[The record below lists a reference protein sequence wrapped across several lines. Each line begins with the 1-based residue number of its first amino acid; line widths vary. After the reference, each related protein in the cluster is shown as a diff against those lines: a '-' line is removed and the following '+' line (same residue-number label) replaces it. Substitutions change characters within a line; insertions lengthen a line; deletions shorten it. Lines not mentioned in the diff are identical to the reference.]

1 MTTMVAVQGPHWS
14 VVGCD
19 SQVTE
24 DDRIFHLPKDNP
36 KIVKNGP
43 FLLGAAGD
51 MRAIN
56 LLAYQF
62 KPPVP
67 PMNCAGNR
75 LDKFISTKFIPELK
89 SLFDEVQYGEKG
101 NQDST
106 ILCVVHGAVYEI
118 GSGYDWAR
126 DASGIYAFGSGGA
139 YALGS
144 LHADLQGKK
153 FSISSV
159 RAAVRRSLE
168 IASNLEPNTGG
179 QLLISVQ
186 QDECHQPS
194 R

>member
-1 MTTMVAVQGPHWS
+1 MVAVQGPTWA

-24 DDRIFHLPKDNP
+24 DNRIFVLPKDNP

-43 FLLGAAGD
+43 FLFGAAGD

-62 KPPVP
+62 KPPAP
-67 PMNCAGNR
+67 PVSCSVSR

-89 SLFDEVQYGEKG
+89 TLFDEVQYGEKG
-101 NQDST
+101 TQDSE
-106 ILCVVHGAVYEI
+106 ILCVVHGHIYEI
-118 GSGYDWAR
+118 GSGYDWCR
-126 DASGIYAFGSGGA
+126 DQTGIYAFGSGGQ

-144 LHADLQGKK
+144 LYNQLEGKK
-153 FSISSV
+153 LSITAA

-168 IASNLEPNTGG
+168 VATTLDPNTGG
-179 QLLISVQ
+179 SFLITVQ
-186 QDECHQPS
+186 QDECRQP

>member
-1 MTTMVAVQGPHWS
+1 MTTMVAVQGPTWA

-24 DDRIFHLPKDNP
+24 DNKIFILPKDNP
-36 KIVKNGP
+36 KIMRNGP
-43 FLLGAAGD
+43 FLFGAAGD

-67 PMNCAGNR
+67 PVNCSGSR
-75 LDKFISTKFIPELK
+75 LDKFVSSKFIPELK
-89 SLFDEVQYGEKG
+89 ALFDEVQYGEKG
-101 NQDST
+101 NQESE
-106 ILCVVHGAVYEI
+106 ILCVVHGRIYEI
-118 GSGYDWAR
+118 GSGYDWCR
-126 DASGIYAFGSGGA
+126 DQSGIYAFGSGGE

-144 LHADLQGKK
+144 LHSQLEGKK
-153 FSISSV
+153 FTLTAV

-168 IASNLEPNTGG
+168 VATRLDPNTGG

-186 QDECHQPS
+186 QDECRQPG
-194 R
+194 

>member
-24 DDRIFHLPKDNP
+24 ENRVFNLPKDNP

-62 KPPVP
+62 KPPAP
-67 PMNCAGNR
+67 PVNCSGNK
-75 LDKFISTKFIPELK
+75 LDRFIATKFVPELK
-89 SLFDEVQYGEKG
+89 SLFDDVQYGEKG
-101 NQDST
+101 SQDST
-106 ILCVVHGAVYEI
+106 ILCVVHGAAYEI

-126 DASGIYAFGSGGA
+126 DTSGIYAFGSGGS

-144 LHADLQGKK
+144 LHSELEGKK
-153 FSISSV
+153 FTVSSV

-168 IASNLEPNTGG
+168 VASRLDPNTGG
-179 QLLISVQ
+179 QFLIFVQ
-186 QDECHQPS
+186 QDECHQPT